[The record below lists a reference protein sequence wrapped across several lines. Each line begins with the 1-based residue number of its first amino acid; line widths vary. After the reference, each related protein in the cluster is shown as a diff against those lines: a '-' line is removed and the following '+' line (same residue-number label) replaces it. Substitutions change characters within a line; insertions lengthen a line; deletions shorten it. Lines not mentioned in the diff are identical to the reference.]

1 MIEVEVATIQVSLV
15 SPHRIVVLQELGEER
30 YLPIWIGACE
40 AEAVSMRLQKVEPPR
55 PMTHDL
61 IVNLLDTWGAELEYI
76 YVHTLANDTFYG
88 RLVVSVG
95 DEILEIDSRPSDA
108 IAIAVRVDAPIFV
121 SEEVMD
127 EAATVPE
134 KSLLGEGEGGEED
147 EDLDVFRDFLNNLDI
162 DDLPTD

>member
-1 MIEVEVATIQVSLV
+1 MIEVKVATIQVSLV
-15 SPHRIVVLQELGEER
+15 SPHRIVVLQELGVER

-40 AEAVSMRLQKVEPPR
+40 AEAISMSLQGVEPPR

-61 IVNLLDTWGAELEYI
+61 IVNLLDTWGADLEYI

-88 RLVVSVG
+88 RLVVRVG
-95 DEILEIDSRPSDA
+95 EDLIEIDSRPSDA

-127 EAATVPE
+127 EAATMPE
-134 KSLLGEGEGGEED
+134 KSLLEGGAEGES